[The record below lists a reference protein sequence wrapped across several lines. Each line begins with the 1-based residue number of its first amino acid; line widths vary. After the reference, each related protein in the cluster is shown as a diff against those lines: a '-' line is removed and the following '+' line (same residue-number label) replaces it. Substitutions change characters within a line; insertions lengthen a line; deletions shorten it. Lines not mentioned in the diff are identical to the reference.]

1 VLKLY
6 SSIGPNPHT
15 VRMFAAEKGIPL
27 DIQEVD
33 ILKGENRQ
41 DWYYAVNPL
50 GTTPALVLVDGTV
63 VTETLASCEYLE
75 EVCPKPAL
83 IGATPEER
91 AAVRAW
97 VRRIDLSFVLPLTL
111 GFRASEGRPM
121 FEPRMRIMQEA
132 AAPDLKAMAQDFL
145 AHIEQQC
152 TGQDFIAGPAFSLA
166 DILLFCFVD
175 FGRSLGYDMPGKR
188 PWLSDWAD
196 RVGMR
201 SSAVG

>member
-1 VLKLY
+1 
-6 SSIGPNPHT
+6 
-15 VRMFAAEKGIPL
+15 MFAAEKGIPL

-50 GTTPALVLVDGTV
+50 GATPALVLVDGTV
-63 VTETLASCEYLE
+63 V
-75 EVCPKPAL
+75 
-83 IGATPEER
+83 
-91 AAVRAW
+91 

-121 FEPRMRIMQEA
+121 FEPRMRVMQEA

-145 AHIEQQC
+145 THIEPPC

-166 DILLFCFVD
+166 DILLFCLVD
-175 FGRSLGYDMPGKR
+175 FGRSLGYEMPGER